1 MIDSISEVLDK
12 LEIQSNLEKS
22 KKTNIPPEDRMLAI
36 TKDTGELFNMILRLK
51 NAKNMLEIGTS
62 TGYSTI
68 WCAEVISE
76 QSGKIITIE
85 KNPSK
90 IKRAKENFQK
100 AGVADTIIIK
110 KGVAMQILTELNL
123 QKKYND
129 FFDFVLIDADKE
141 NVIEYFDLIL
151 PMVSVG
157 GVIIT
162 DNMLYPEK
170 FRAHMKKFSDY
181 LKKNPKLRTITSPI
195 GNGEEITIKIK

>member
-1 MIDSISEVLDK
+1 VINSISKVLDE
-12 LEIQSNLEKS
+12 LEIQSTLEKS
-22 KKTNIPPEDRMLAI
+22 RKINVPSEDRMLAI
-36 TKDTGELFNMILRLK
+36 TKETGELFNMILRLK
-51 NAKNMLEIGTS
+51 NAKNMLEVGMS

-85 KNPSK
+85 KNPNK

-100 AGVADTIIIK
+100 AGITDTIIIK
-110 KGVAMQILTELNL
+110 KGLAMQILTELNL
-123 QKKYND
+123 QQRYKN

-141 NVIEYFDLIL
+141 NVIKYFDLIF

-170 FRAHMKKFSDY
+170 FREDMKKFSDY

-195 GNGEEITIKIK
+195 GNGEEITIKIR